1 MTTDATE
8 DLARIERELD
18 RLTAD
23 PGGRIEP
30 RLLEAMRYGLL
41 DGGKRIRPLLCLG
54 AARAV
59 RGRAE
64 AALPFGCAIE
74 MIHAYSLV
82 HDDLPAMDDDPVRRG
97 RPSTHVAF
105 GEATAILAGDGLL
118 TEAFVVM
125 AREGLRLGLA
135 PDVVSRAVLEL
146 ALAAGAEGMVG
157 GQMAD
162 ILAEGTRAGIEQVL
176 SIHRRKT
183 GALLRGAVRIGAIV
197 GGASEDALEALTVF
211 GERVGLAFQVADDLL
226 DEIGATAA
234 TGKAAQRD
242 RERGKSTV
250 ATALGIEP
258 ARRRL
263 AELLEDALAAVEAFG
278 EDAEPLRRIASGV
291 LRRAL

>member
-1 MTTDATE
+1 
-8 DLARIERELD
+8 
-18 RLTAD
+18 
-23 PGGRIEP
+23 
-30 RLLEAMRYGLL
+30 
-41 DGGKRIRPLLCLG
+41 
-54 AARAV
+54 
-59 RGRAE
+59 
-64 AALPFGCAIE
+64 
-74 MIHAYSLV
+74 V

-97 RPSTHVAF
+97 RPSNHVAF

-118 TEAFVVM
+118 TEAFAVM

-135 PDVVSRAVLEL
+135 PEVVSRAVLEL

-162 ILAEGTRAGIEQVL
+162 ILAEGTNAGIEQVL

-197 GGASEDALEALTVF
+197 GGASEGELDALTVF

-263 AELLEDALAAVEAFG
+263 AGLLDEALGAVAAFG
-278 EDAEPLRRIASGV
+278 DDAEPLRRIASGV